1 MLLVEEGEGWGSSL
15 AVCEILSKNRP
26 LNRRRFED
34 IWVKRVK
41 TDVDMSTWT
50 CEEEITAE
58 HLKCV
63 LVEGC

>member
-34 IWVKRVK
+34 
-41 TDVDMSTWT
+41 MGET
-50 CEEEITAE
+50 CQN
-58 HLKCV
+58 
-63 LVEGC
+63 GCRYEYLDLRGRNNC